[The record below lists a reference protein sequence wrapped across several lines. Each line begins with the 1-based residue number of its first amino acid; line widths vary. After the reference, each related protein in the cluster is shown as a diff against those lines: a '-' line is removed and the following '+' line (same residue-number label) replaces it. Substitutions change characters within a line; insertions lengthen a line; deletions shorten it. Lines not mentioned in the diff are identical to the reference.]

1 MGGQEENPLKIKGF
15 LVRETGLEPASSC
28 EHMNLN
34 HARLPIPPF
43 PHITDGLTA
52 HPILIFYAV
61 CSVLSINFCAFSAIP
76 LFFPFPRKCPSK
88 SGARLRFLRPTPDH
102 SFLIPIVN
110 AVIELIFHAH
120 EGAYKQTLADVTTT
134 ENLKDMRDIYPE
146 NVGTILVGASKEH
159 MLAAMADPRIDF
171 IIPFHRSGSKR

>member
-1 MGGQEENPLKIKGF
+1 
-15 LVRETGLEPASSC
+15 
-28 EHMNLN
+28 MNLN

-43 PHITDGLTA
+43 PRITGCLTA
-52 HPILIFYAV
+52 HPILIFYAF
-61 CSVLSINFCAFSAIP
+61 CSVLSINFCAFCAIP
-76 LFFPFPRKCPSK
+76 LFLPFPRKCPSK
-88 SGARLRFLRPTPDH
+88 KRSPSPVPPPDTRSQF

-159 MLAAMADPRIDF
+159 VPAAMADPRIDF